1 MSPSCSAKHWRGLRE
16 ERRQQT
22 LYYQGVALTLCA
34 KDSSSSSSQVVGT
47 GETRDTAS
55 PTP

>member
-16 ERRQQT
+16 ECRQQT
-22 LYYQGVALTLCA
+22 LYYQGAALTLCA

-47 GETRDTAS
+47 GETRDTTS